1 MKTILFLTEVLA
13 GTHVDKLEGVYEL
26 ARRYGWHVVV
36 AEFENTQHSIAD
48 YISTWHPDGCIVV
61 GSALTAP
68 LSPRSFSE
76 LPTVYLDPDEKT
88 RRAGKAYVASDP
100 RPLAELAARE
110 LMALDCAAYAFVGW
124 NARTAWSEDRRR
136 AFAAI
141 IRGAKLPFAAF
152 AGHFSPKDRI
162 VVGWAFDGMTNKL
175 MDTDYYWYHNIHC
188 AEVIVRYREK
198 RDQYIVTLQFTP
210 W

>member
-124 NARTAWSEDRRR
+124 HARPAWSEDRRR

-162 VVGWAFDGMTNKL
+162 SFERHLRAWL
-175 MDTDYYWYHNIHC
+175 MRLPKPCGIFRLFVHDCGYSF
-188 AEVIVRYREK
+188 AA
-198 RDQYIVTLQFTP
+198 
-210 W
+210 